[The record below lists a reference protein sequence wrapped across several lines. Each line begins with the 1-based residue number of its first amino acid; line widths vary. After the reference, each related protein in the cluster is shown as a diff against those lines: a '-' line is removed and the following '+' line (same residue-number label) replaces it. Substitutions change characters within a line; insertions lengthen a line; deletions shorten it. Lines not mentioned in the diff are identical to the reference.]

1 MVELRLNPGLSPE
14 PDRPLQYTPS
24 DVPGW
29 WREMSKW
36 QQTMIVLFLAS
47 VTSRM
52 GTGLAGIRNI
62 WRKLVWGRKSIN
74 LSVGIQ
80 IYISI
85 YLSTYRSI
93 DRSIDLSFAH
103 IYITLI
109 TLKNENTALFS
120 QKPEVQVRAKATAPW
135 VPLLETAFEAR
146 AECNLTAEHV
156 IRRHQPW
163 GQTPG
168 IP

>member
-1 MVELRLNPGLSPE
+1 M
-14 PDRPLQYTPS
+14 
-24 DVPGW
+24 
-29 WREMSKW
+29 
-36 QQTMIVLFLAS
+36 
-47 VTSRM
+47 
-52 GTGLAGIRNI
+52 
-62 WRKLVWGRKSIN
+62 GRKSIN

-120 QKPEVQVRAKATAPW
+120 QKPEVQVRAKATAP
-135 VPLLETAFEAR
+135 
-146 AECNLTAEHV
+146 
-156 IRRHQPW
+156 
-163 GQTPG
+163 
-168 IP
+168 